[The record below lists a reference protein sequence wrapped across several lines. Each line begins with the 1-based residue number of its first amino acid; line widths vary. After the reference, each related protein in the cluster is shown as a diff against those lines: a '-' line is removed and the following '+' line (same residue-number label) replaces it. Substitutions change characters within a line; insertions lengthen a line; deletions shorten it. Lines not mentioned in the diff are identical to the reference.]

1 MDFVGILS
9 KEEKQIVQEI
19 MQCEWVNSK
28 IRKISTVKK
37 EYELIS
43 PWGVFQIYVSSHFNF
58 IQKDK
63 QSFWAKIGSTL
74 IIDLFWFGPFLSVC
88 IKSFF
93 VLFKLPFLGDE
104 RL

>member
-43 PWGVFQIYVSSHFNF
+43 P
-58 IQKDK
+58 
-63 QSFWAKIGSTL
+63 
-74 IIDLFWFGPFLSVC
+74 
-88 IKSFF
+88 
-93 VLFKLPFLGDE
+93 
-104 RL
+104 